1 MWLCA
6 SKIFRLT
13 FSMRTLQWD
22 AITTAPLAEADG
34 QAQTTSPICYAVLL
48 MNGISDKP
56 EHLAHAEQTIGR
68 PAGKDA
74 LNEEFARI
82 AKAFASPRRVELLEL
97 LAQGERSVETLAAEA
112 GMSITS
118 SSAHLQVLR
127 RACLVGT
134 RREGTRV
141 FYRLAGDDVYRL
153 LADVRSLAYE
163 RLAEVD
169 RAARSYL
176 GEPGSIE
183 LVSREALEE
192 RLAAKNVVLVDL
204 RPSEE
209 YAAGHIPGA
218 LSIPHRDLEARLS
231 ELPAGAE
238 IVTYC
243 RGPFCVLAAQ
253 GIALLRQRG
262 LNARRLEDGFPEWR
276 LSGRPIATGGL
287 P

>member
-1 MWLCA
+1 
-6 SKIFRLT
+6 
-13 FSMRTLQWD
+13 
-22 AITTAPLAEADG
+22 
-34 QAQTTSPICYAVLL
+34 

-204 RPSEE
+204 RPSGE

-243 RGPFCVLAAQ
+243 GAHSACSPRRASRFCANEASMLADSRTGSQSGGSRADPSRLVAYRERLRELVRG
-253 GIALLRQRG
+253 IQR
-262 LNARRLEDGFPEWR
+262 RRCPSSCASR
-276 LSGRPIATGGL
+276 LH
-287 P
+287 